1 MGVPAFFRWLTIKYP
16 EILNKFLED
25 KTTTVDGQEIPFDAT
40 RPNPNGVEFD
50 CLYLDMNGLVHP
62 CCHPE
67 GREAPKTEH
76 DMCLAVFRELD
87 RIFAAVRPRKLV
99 FMALDGVAPR
109 AKQNQQRS
117 RRFKA
122 AREAKEAEEDKEK
135 LRNDFLK
142 MGKVHLPVKRLA
154 GIIM

>member
-1 MGVPAFFRWLTIKYP
+1 MY
-16 EILNKFLED
+16 
-25 KTTTVDGQEIPFDAT
+25 
-40 RPNPNGVEFD
+40 
-50 CLYLDMNGLVHP
+50 
-62 CCHPE
+62 
-67 GREAPKTEH
+67 
-76 DMCLAVFRELD
+76 LAVFRELD
-87 RIFAAVRPRKLV
+87 RIFKAVRPRKLV

-142 MGKVHLPVKRLA
+142 MGKVPPPRKRLA
-154 GIIM
+154 GIIRITREQRLWISKYCGSTYIRGLRTILHGRTSRSYGFKYTREVWHKIMEFIRLQRVKLKRIQTFSTLFTD